1 MFPDV
6 KLEKDAVTDPRI
18 CVAGMEGE
26 LPDFQ
31 LNDFNFYDKE
41 GHMVALDANLI
52 ESGKEIKF
60 SGIVRSEFLEDTDGL
75 AILDAGPIKEWW
87 ITGFKPDEEM
97 KVSTCYY
104 IQGVSVSIVFLP
116 RITF

>member
-1 MFPDV
+1 
-6 KLEKDAVTDPRI
+6 
-18 CVAGMEGE
+18 
-26 LPDFQ
+26 
-31 LNDFNFYDKE
+31 
-41 GHMVALDANLI
+41 MVALDANLI

-97 KVSTCYY
+97 KVSTCSYT
-104 IQGVSVSIVFLP
+104 QGDSVSIGFFCQGLQELVEGQGWSWRTNLIF
-116 RITF
+116 